1 MDWKNMVKKTCVAA
15 LAAFA
20 LMTPQASAAEE
31 EPTIVADAPS
41 EGEQQEMTSEE
52 ALQAYKDSGY
62 KYTSQRYGYSI
73 ICPTKP
79 TVVPLSVLF
88 GDDEDARGDV
98 LIFKSAGYDI
108 SYGWIVMV
116 DAFDEDMIPDDITKQ
131 PEAKQKDYVEKFMAN
146 SPYEFIRLTEVDG
159 RSGVYAVDAKEIEV
173 DTNGDGKYDE
183 VMRKESQ
190 MIKTFFRGAYGGR
203 FGVML
208 MENPDLTQGGIAYYQ
223 FGLLT
228 FQEWPTKM
236 ENGSNTNKNDKNKKD
251 KKDKKDKTDKN
262 DKKK

>member
-31 EPTIVADAPS
+31 EPTIVADAPG

-108 SYGWIVMV
+108 NYGWIVMV

-131 PEAKQKDYVEKFMAN
+131 PEAKQKDYIEKFMAN

-159 RSGVYAVDAKEIEV
+159 HSGVYAVDAKEIEV

-183 VMRKESQ
+183 CVHDGPEHGSRDPGLGRGG
-190 MIKTFFRGAYGGR
+190 FFQPRR
-203 FGVML
+203 
-208 MENPDLTQGGIAYYQ
+208 
-223 FGLLT
+223 LLPVRPPYVPGMADEDGKRLEHQ
-228 FQEWPTKM
+228 QER
-236 ENGSNTNKNDKNKKD
+236 
-251 KKDKKDKTDKN
+251 
-262 DKKK
+262 